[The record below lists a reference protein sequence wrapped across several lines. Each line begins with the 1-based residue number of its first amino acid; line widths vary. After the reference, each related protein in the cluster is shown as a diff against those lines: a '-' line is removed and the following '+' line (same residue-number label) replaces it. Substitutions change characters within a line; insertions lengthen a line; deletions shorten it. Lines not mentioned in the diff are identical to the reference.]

1 MAFAPVKS
9 KLDTTCGKSVSS
21 TWHPDRRKP
30 VGRRLPATTRG
41 SGMSHIR
48 LPSKLPTLCVALN
61 SSSPHVDEPQGTLEF
76 NGTKFLRELV
86 ALVSRS
92 GRIDEFRPPKFIK
105 QSFSEYFM

>member
-1 MAFAPVKS
+1 MSTTLRANLKPSLVMAFAPVKR
-9 KLDTTCGKSVSS
+9 KLDTTCGNSVSS
-21 TWHPDRRKP
+21 TWHPD
-30 VGRRLPATTRG
+30 
-41 SGMSHIR
+41 
-48 LPSKLPTLCVALN
+48 KLLTLCVALD